1 MSAFDQLRVIRNRT
15 LMFLH
20 ERKTA
25 YRLCFGS
32 PAGAIVLADL
42 HKFCRAGESVFDP
55 DVRLTDIAIGRHEV
69 WLKIVQH
76 LRLTEEQLLQLY
88 NGEPIQRV
96 LDQLKEEDDNG

>member
-1 MSAFDQLRVIRNRT
+1 MSTFDQLRALRDRT
-15 LMFLH
+15 LVFLH

-32 PAGAIVLADL
+32 PAGSIVLADL
-42 HKFCRAGESVFDP
+42 HKFCRAGASVFDTS
-55 DVRLTDIAIGRHEV
+55 VRLTDVAIGRHEV

-76 LRLTEEQLLQLY
+76 LHLTEDQLLQLY

-96 LDQLKEEDDNG
+96 LDQLKEDED